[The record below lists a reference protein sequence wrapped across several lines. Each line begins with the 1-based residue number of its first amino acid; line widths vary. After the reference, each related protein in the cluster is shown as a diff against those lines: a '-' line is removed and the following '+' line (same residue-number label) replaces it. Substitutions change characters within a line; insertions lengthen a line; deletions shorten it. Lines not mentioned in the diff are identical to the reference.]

1 MTAFPLQ
8 PRSAT
13 EIVDISLRFVRE
25 CYAQL
30 TTLTGAALLPYLA
43 LLVLVGRDRVTP
55 FAAAPITIVQLLCT
69 AVAEAATIVAV
80 SARYLSDDAS
90 VGPAL
95 RSTLRRLPAILGAS
109 IVRWLLVFIVAM
121 LVAIIPGILAAV
133 LLQSLGSAVLV
144 VVGILVGIIPGIY
157 AAARTFAVVPVLM
170 LEGRGAVEAVSR
182 AWELAK
188 GAVGRIV
195 LTLCIAW
202 VIYFGI
208 AFAVGGVLG
217 VLVGRNSVLG
227 AVLTAVLLVLVYP
240 FIGVVTTLLYY
251 DLRVR
256 REGFDLEM
264 MAKDLGAKQLA

>member
-109 IVRWLLVFIVAM
+109 IAWWLLVFVVTTLLIAIITDILDTVQMPNTARAAMAAM
-121 LVAIIPGILAAV
+121 LL
-133 LLQSLGSAVLV
+133 
-144 VVGILVGIIPGIY
+144 GIIGGIY

>member
-13 EIVDISLRFVRE
+13 EIIDASLRFVRE

-30 TTLTGAALLPYLA
+30 TTLTGAALLPYLV
-43 LLVLVGRDRVTP
+43 LLVLVGRDRMNP
-55 FAAAPITIVQLLCT
+55 FAAAPIAIVQLLCT

-80 SARYLSDDAS
+80 SGRYLHDDAS

-95 RSTLRRLPAILGAS
+95 LSTLRRLPAILGAS
-109 IVRWLLVFIVAM
+109 IVRWLFVFVAAM
-121 LVAIIPGILAAV
+121 LIAIIPGILAAV
-133 LLQSLGSAVLV
+133 LLQPLGSAAVV
-144 VVGILVGIIPGIY
+144 VVGVVVGIIPGIY

-170 LEGRGAVEAVSR
+170 LEGRGVVEAVSR

-188 GAVGRIV
+188 GGVGRIV
-195 LTLCIAW
+195 LTLCLAW

-208 AFAVGGVLG
+208 AFAAGGVLG
-217 VLVGRNSVLG
+217 LLVGRNSVLG
-227 AVLTAVLLVLVYP
+227 AVLTAALLVLVYP

-264 MAKDLGAKQLA
+264 MAKDLGTTQLA